1 MPSNTELQK
10 CIADMLTPQLLS
22 MHAYHVPDRSG
33 LIKLDA
39 MENPYNW
46 PPEMVDEWLERLREC
61 TVNRYPD
68 ADASELK
75 RRLRQTDG
83 ITENLGLLLGNGSDE
98 LILLILMAIAKPH
111 AKVLAP
117 TPAFVMYKQIADSLG
132 IEFIDVPLCAD
143 NFALDM
149 PAMRTA
155 IKTHQPAVI
164 FLAYPNN
171 PTGNLFERDDVLEIL
186 ELAPGIVVSDEA
198 YAPFAEASMLSD
210 QANHSSLLVM
220 RTVSKLGLAGL
231 RLGYLIGHQDWIE
244 QLDKIRLPY
253 NINTLTQISAEFAL
267 SKQAVFDRQ
276 SQSIKQDRAQMIQ
289 AINQLPACN
298 AFPSCAN
305 FILFRI
311 EGIAA
316 TEVFESLKDNAILVK
331 NVSNNHPLLTNC
343 LRVTI
348 GTPEQ
353 NKLFLKSLKA
363 IVEY

>member
-1 MPSNTELQK
+1 MHSVDELKQRV
-10 CIADMLTPQLLS
+10 IDTLTPQLLS
-22 MHAYHVPDRSG
+22 MRAYHVPDRSG

-46 PPEMVDEWLERLREC
+46 PPEMVDEWLEHMREC

-68 ADASELK
+68 ADASKLK
-75 RRLRQTDG
+75 RRLRHTDG
-83 ITENLGLLLGNGSDE
+83 IAENLGLLLGNGSDE
-98 LILLILMAIAKPH
+98 LILLILMAIAKPQ

-149 PAMRTA
+149 PAMRIA

-171 PTGNLFERDDVLEIL
+171 PTGNLFERDDMLEIL

-198 YAPFAEASMLSD
+198 YAPFADASMLSE
-210 QANHSSLLVM
+210 QAKHSSLLVM

-231 RLGYLIGHQDWIE
+231 RLGYLIGHHHWIE

-276 SQSIKQDRAQMIQ
+276 SQSIKRDRALLID
-289 AINQLPACN
+289 AINQLQACYV
-298 AFPSCAN
+298 FPSCAN

-311 EGIAA
+311 EGITAS
-316 TEVFESLKDNAILVK
+316 EVFESLKDSAILVK
-331 NVSNNHPLLTNC
+331 NVSNSHQLLGNC

-353 NKLFLKSLKA
+353 NTLFLKSLKT
-363 IVEY
+363 IVER